1 MRTAA
6 ICPTCATFENA
17 ICVLYDGEPLPYTE
31 ILPLDSLQ
39 TALEKIDAAL
49 GNIIPS
55 TNNYLNYVA
64 IDDDHPVALTDE
76 FIYFFGTVAGKRI
89 YLPIAIPSNRGRVIT
104 VRNAGT
110 ATVTVETVSGQLIV
124 AGSYTSTTAD
134 VAVGVSTLTSKF
146 ISTGTGWVLFV

>member
-17 ICVLYDGEPLPYTE
+17 ICVLYDGQPLPYTE
-31 ILPLDSLQ
+31 IEPLDSLQ

-64 IDDDHPVALTDE
+64 IDNDHPVQLTDE
-76 FIYFFGTVAGKRI
+76 FIYFFGTVAGKKI

-110 ATVTVETVSGQLIV
+110 TAVTVETVSGQLIV
-124 AGSYTSTTAD
+124 IGSSTSTAAD
-134 VAVGVSTLTSKF
+134 VNVGVSVSANKF